1 MPRLLS
7 KSIPKYF
14 QWPSFWWGVL
24 FAVHQGNVLDQSL
37 HSTRWQHYQW
47 LFISIQTGFQ
57 HMGRKFRNFRWMTT
71 MYLCICVCLCLQYC
85 FSSLAIA
92 LTMHYFMYSEG
103 FILQINRFTSFMM
116 DRAGKDSNPAHWSA
130 LGNVKKGINCVFLTF
145 TFINFMALPNNKG
158 HSYYTEISNR

>member
-1 MPRLLS
+1 MPWLLS

-24 FAVHQGNVLDQSL
+24 FAVHQGQVLDQSL

-57 HMGRKFRNFRWMTT
+57 HMDRKFRNFRWMTT

-85 FSSLAIA
+85 FSSLAIP
-92 LTMHYFMYSEG
+92 LTMHYFMRSGG

-116 DRAGKDSNPAHWSA
+116 DRAGEDSNPAHWSA
-130 LGNVKKGINCVFLTF
+130 LENVKKGINCVFLTF
-145 TFINFMALPNNKG
+145 TFINFMALPNNKSP
-158 HSYYTEISNR
+158 SYYTEIIK